1 MLLTSV
7 ILILQE
13 TLEAALLIGI
23 LAVVTLQKGR
33 RLRWLPWSFLA
44 GLVLALLYA
53 VNIRGVSEWFDYVG
67 QEIVNAALQA
77 AIAVTIVVLAWLMAR
92 GAGPGR
98 DPVGAPGRPDLLFPA
113 LCALAVTLA
122 ITREG
127 SEILVYLSGFLGQPD
142 KVQAVLIGSAIGFG
156 IGISTGFLLFYGL
169 MSLRHG
175 WGRWIPLALL
185 ALFSGNMLAQ
195 SALQLVQ
202 ADWLPAGAAL
212 WDSSGWLAEQS
223 IPGRLL
229 YALIGYES
237 SPSAAQ
243 AVGYLT
249 GAAAVL
255 LAAAGGRRPR

>member
-13 TLEAALLIGI
+13 TLEAALLIAI
-23 LAVVTLQKGR
+23 LAVVTLQMGR
-33 RLRWLPWSFLA
+33 RPRWLPWGFLA
-44 GLVLALLYA
+44 GVALALLYA
-53 VNIRGVSEWFDYVG
+53 VNIRSISEWFDYVG
-67 QEIVNAALQA
+67 QEILNATLQA
-77 AIAVTIVVLAWLMAR
+77 AIALTIMMLAWMTAR
-92 GAGPGR
+92 APGPGR
-98 DPVGAPGRPDLLFPA
+98 EPTGAPGRSGPLFST

-127 SEILVYLSGFLGQPD
+127 SEILVYLSGLLGQQD
-142 KVQAVLIGSAIGFG
+142 KVQAVLIGSGIGFG

-195 SALQLVQ
+195 SALQLAQ

-229 YALIGYES
+229 YALVGYES

-243 AVGYLT
+243 AVAYLA
-249 GAAAVL
+249 GVAAVL
-255 LAAAGGRRPR
+255 LAAAAGRRSR